1 MKNKFMMTPRQ
12 SLNFVKANLN
22 TFLYNSMILARYDV
36 SKEMCENI
44 TNIPD
49 ETEEEIA
56 LANFVEA
63 YNYLLESTDIEASYS
78 VLIELHT
85 ILMKGLLD
93 GYHNMLTEDQIDE
106 LNAMINQ
113 PAKANTEIA
122 LDVMIH
128 ILDKRLFVDGDV
140 RAAMMFA
147 NKIMVDNGNGFITV
161 SPENA
166 HTFREKLKVYNDTK
180 EAEPFKDW
188 LYKYCIKGKKVYY

>member
-12 SLNFVKANLN
+12 TLNFVQKNLSD
-22 TFLYNSMILARYDV
+22 FVFNSMILARYDV
-36 SKEMCENI
+36 TREFCENHG
-44 TNIPD
+44 NISD
-49 ETEEEIA
+49 ATVEEIA
-56 LANFVEA
+56 LANFIEA
-63 YNYLLESTDIEASYS
+63 YNYLLESKEEASYS

-93 GYHNMLTEDQIDE
+93 GFQNHLTDEQIEE

-122 LDVMIH
+122 LDVMVH

-140 RAAMMFA
+140 RVALMFA

-161 SPENA
+161 TPENCP
-166 HTFREKLKVYNDTK
+166 TFREKLKEYNETH
-180 EAEPFKDW
+180 EAYSFKDW
-188 LYKYCIKGKKVYY
+188 LFKYCIKGKKVYY